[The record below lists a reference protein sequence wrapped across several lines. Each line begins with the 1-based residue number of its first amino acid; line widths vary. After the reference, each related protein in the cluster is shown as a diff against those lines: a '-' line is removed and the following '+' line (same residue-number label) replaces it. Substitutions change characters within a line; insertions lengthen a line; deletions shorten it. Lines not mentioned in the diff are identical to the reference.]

1 MFRTKW
7 PLRVNEKFR
16 TEIYSSQVVQKLD
29 FEIDSSNIEDCRW
42 LLIKEPKRFIVKFSK
57 QKYAITI
64 RKVKKNLKSMDLSS
78 RGVTSPG
85 YTNVSLCKCYK
96 MLWQNWK
103 KLCVNKFINSFW
115 VLNRTIRL
123 KLSNNERSCIITNI
137 NDLEELLL
145 GN

>member
-1 MFRTKW
+1 M
-7 PLRVNEKFR
+7 
-16 TEIYSSQVVQKLD
+16 
-29 FEIDSSNIEDCRW
+29 
-42 LLIKEPKRFIVKFSK
+42 
-57 QKYAITI
+57 
-64 RKVKKNLKSMDLSS
+64 KKNLKIMDLSS

-85 YTNVSLCKCYK
+85 YMNVSLCKCYK

-103 KLCVNKFINSFW
+103 NCVNKFINSFW

>member
-7 PLRVNEKFR
+7 PLRVNENFR

-29 FEIDSSNIEDCRW
+29 FEIDSSNIDDCRW
-42 LLIKEPKRFIVKFSK
+42 LLIKEPKKFIVKFSK

-64 RKVKKNLKSMDLSS
+64 RKVKKNLKIMDLSS
-78 RGVTSPG
+78 RGVTLQVIWTSA
-85 YTNVSLCKCYK
+85 YVNVTKCFGK
-96 MLWQNWK
+96 IGKN
-103 KLCVNKFINSFW
+103 CVNKFINSFW